1 MTAFNMARVFIIH
14 PSSSAGG
21 TDVTPNAVN
30 WADVVYDFGLGTC
43 GVESK
48 QITGISSSI
57 SIEIQPGTGT
67 EPVLYY
73 QITSSQVT
81 GTTTGTPSSPWVAVT
96 SNTTVS
102 INNNQWLSFVCNN
115 TGDTR
120 TATIINTSDGNATLD
135 TFNYKYQTII
145 E

>member
-14 PSSSAGG
+14 PPSSAGG
-21 TDVTPNAVN
+21 ADVTPNAVN
-30 WADVVYDFGLGTC
+30 WADVVYDLGPNAC

-57 SIEIQPGTGT
+57 SIEIQPGAGAS
-67 EPVLYY
+67 PVLYY

-81 GTTTGTPSSPWVAVT
+81 GTTTGTPSSPWTAVT

-102 INNNQWLSFVCNN
+102 INNNEWLSFVCNN
-115 TGDTR
+115 TGTTR
-120 TATIINTSDGNATLD
+120 VATIVNTSNGNATLD
-135 TFNYKYQTII
+135 TFNYQLVDNS
-145 E
+145 